1 MSEMENHPN
10 ASLPVGLSTHV
21 QVELVDE
28 SGGCE
33 PLEFDL
39 VPDEQADF
47 AHGFLGHGT
56 RLAQT
61 ILGQPAGSVLPYPAG
76 DVVKVRIVSVSPA
89 ARVPS
94 EDVAAKRQAVLQ
106 QAVAEADRVA
116 EMTWALAVGSKWG
129 DYDPGAVRE

>member
-1 MSEMENHPN
+1 MEDHLY

-28 SGGCE
+28 SGGSE

-47 AHGFLGHGT
+47 AHGFLGQGT

-61 ILGQPAGSVLPYPAG
+61 ILGQLAGSVLPYPAG
-76 DVVKVRIVSVSPA
+76 DVVRVRIVSVSPSVRA
-89 ARVPS
+89 QS
-94 EDVAAKRQAVLQ
+94 DDVAARRQAVLQ
-106 QAVAEADRVA
+106 QVVAEADRAA

-129 DYDPGAVRE
+129 DYDPGAVKD